1 MKKKA
6 TKAYAPDLPRRRQNT
21 EEDVATEE
29 GSQRRALIILI
40 ALSWGT
46 RRSYVVVRSICQ
58 MVAQKFARISV
69 NCLRLA
75 ALALDSHR

>member
-21 EEDVATEE
+21 EE
-29 GSQRRALIILI
+29 GSQRRALVILI

-46 RRSYVVVRSICQ
+46 GRSYVVIGSICQ